1 VIESRLVRST
11 AELAARLDAILAS
24 LREATDASRCTFR
37 VDLPERGI
45 ECNDVVAEALGP
57 GVKSLRGQTAIDQ
70 RAADSIRWLAANR
83 RPLVQPDLRGAV
95 EPAPPPQ
102 LMSVFGVTAQMLGP
116 VVRGDVLTG
125 WISVHHDKGPRRWTD
140 ADVKALETAI
150 DQVQRALDASGGA
163 GRLAG
168 KVALVTGGN
177 TGIGRAV
184 ALAYADE
191 GADVAIAWIARE
203 PEARSLVTDVE
214 RRGRHALALRC
225 DVTSE
230 ADVQALV
237 DGVVAR
243 FGRLDVLVNN
253 AGIQKAQP
261 ITETTLD
268 DWERMMAVHLRGAFL
283 CSREAARV
291 MIPRR
296 SGRIIILSSQLAYI
310 GRPNY
315 TAYSAAKGGLL
326 TFTRALAQE
335 LAPHGILVNAVAPG
349 LIDTGFDP
357 LPEATKR
364 AHAASLPL
372 KRLGMPEDLVGA
384 FVFLASDDARY
395 FCGQTLHPNGG
406 EIMP

>member
-1 VIESRLVRST
+1 MRPT
-11 AELAARLDAILAS
+11 AELKARLDAILTA
-24 LREATDASRCTFR
+24 LRDATGAARVTFR

-45 ECNDVVAEALGP
+45 DCNDVAAEAIAG

-70 RAADSIRWLAANR
+70 RAAGSIRWLDVTK
-83 RPLVQPDLRGAV
+83 RPLVQNDLTGPV
-95 EPAPPPQ
+95 EPAPPPK

-116 VVRGDVLTG
+116 VVRGDMLTG
-125 WISVHHDKGPRRWTD
+125 WISVHVEKGPRHWTD
-140 ADVKALETAI
+140 TDVKALETAVEN
-150 DQVQRALDASGGA
+150 VQRELDGGDGA
-163 GRLAG
+163 QGRRLAG
-168 KVALVTGGN
+168 KIALITGGN
-177 TGIGRAV
+177 TGIGRGV
-184 ALAYADE
+184 ALAYAEE

-203 PEARSLVTDVE
+203 PDARSLVTEVE
-214 RRGRHALALRC
+214 RRGRRALAVRC

-230 ADVQALV
+230 TDVRALV
-237 DGVVAR
+237 RSVVER

-261 ITETTLD
+261 ITDTTLD

-291 MIPRR
+291 MIPQR
-296 SGRIIILSSQLAYI
+296 SGRIILLSSQLAYI

-335 LAPHGILVNAVAPG
+335 LASHGILVNGIAPG

-357 LPEATKR
+357 LPEDVKR
-364 AHAASLPL
+364 AHAESLPL

-384 FVFLASDDARY
+384 FVFLASDEGRY

>member
-1 VIESRLVRST
+1 MRPT
-11 AELAARLDAILAS
+11 AELKARLDAILTA
-24 LREATDASRCTFR
+24 LRDATRAARVTFR

-45 ECNDVVAEALGP
+45 HCNDVAAEAIAP

-70 RAADSIRWLAANR
+70 RAAGSIRWLDANK
-83 RPLVQPDLRGAV
+83 RPLVQDDLRGRV
-95 EPAPPPQ
+95 EPAPPPE
-102 LMSVFGVTAQMLGP
+102 LMSVIGVTAQMLGP
-116 VVRGDVLTG
+116 VVRGDMLTG
-125 WISVHHDKGPRRWTD
+125 WISVHVEKGPRHWTD
-140 ADVKALETAI
+140 ADVKALETAVEE
-150 DQVQRALDASGGA
+150 VQQELDGA
-163 GRLAG
+163 RGTRLAG
-168 KVALVTGGN
+168 KIALVTGGN
-177 TGIGRAV
+177 TGIGRGV
-184 ALAYADE
+184 ALAYAEE

-203 PEARSLVTDVE
+203 PDARSLVTEVE
-214 RRGRHALALRC
+214 RRGRKALAIRC

-230 ADVQALV
+230 ADVRALV
-237 DGVVAR
+237 RGVVER

-261 ITETTLD
+261 ITDMTLD

-291 MIPRR
+291 MIPQR
-296 SGRIIILSSQLAYI
+296 SGRIILLSSQLAYI

-335 LAPHGILVNAVAPG
+335 LAPHGILVNGIAPG

-357 LPEATKR
+357 LPEKTKR

-384 FVFLASDDARY
+384 FVFLASDEGRY

>member
-1 VIESRLVRST
+1 MQSTVELRARLG
-11 AELAARLDAILAS
+11 EILAALRDATRAG
-24 LREATDASRCTFR
+24 RVTFR
-37 VDLPERGI
+37 VDLPERGLH
-45 ECNDVVAEALGP
+45 CNDVAAEALAP

-70 RAADSIRWLAANR
+70 RAAGSIRWLDDSK
-83 RPLVQPDLRGAV
+83 RPLVQNDLRGHV
-95 EPAPPPQ
+95 EPAPPPE
-102 LMSVFGVTAQMLGP
+102 LMSIFGVTAQMLGP
-116 VVRGDVLTG
+116 VVRGGALTG
-125 WISVHHDKGPRRWTD
+125 WISVHVEGGPRQWAE
-140 ADVKALETAI
+140 ADVRALESAI
-150 DQVQRALDASGGA
+150 DRVQHELDGGD
-163 GRLAG
+163 GPQPRRLAG
-168 KVALVTGGN
+168 KIALITGGN
-177 TGIGRAV
+177 TGIGRGV

-203 PEARSLVTDVE
+203 PDARSLVTEIE
-214 RRGRHALALRC
+214 RRGRRGLAVRC

-237 DGVVAR
+237 RSVVER

-261 ITETTLD
+261 ITEMSLD

-291 MIPRR
+291 MIPQG
-296 SGRIIILSSQLAYI
+296 SGRIILLSSQLAYI
-310 GRPNY
+310 GRANY

-335 LAPHGILVNAVAPG
+335 LAPHGILVNAIAPG

-357 LPEATKR
+357 LPDATQR

-372 KRLGMPEDLVGA
+372 RRLGMPEDLVGA
-384 FVFLASDDARY
+384 FVFLAADDSRY